1 MLYHV
6 PENLGMMLL
15 MLFFGKEL
23 LSLAGKMGHLCG
35 KTNCITNHSAK
46 WDRCQ

>member
-23 LSLAGKMGHLCG
+23 LSLAGKMGHLKQISSLTIVPKG
-35 KTNCITNHSAK
+35 IAANE
-46 WDRCQ
+46 